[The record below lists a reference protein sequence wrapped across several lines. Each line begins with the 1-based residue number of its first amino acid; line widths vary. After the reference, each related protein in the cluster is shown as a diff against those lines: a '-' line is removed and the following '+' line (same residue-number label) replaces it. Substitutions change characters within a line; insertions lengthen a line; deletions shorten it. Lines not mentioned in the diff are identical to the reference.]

1 MAKINR
7 YLDELLDLE
16 KTWNEKKSPVWGI
29 STGYPS
35 IDRITGGFHK
45 GEVTLLGA
53 RTSHGKTALGT
64 KIAFNVAEQIL
75 TETIQEG
82 HVTGQ
87 VLIFSP
93 EMTAPQLLMRQAC
106 ALAEVSANRIRMG
119 IADEWEREGFHE
131 AIEMIRHLDDIVFLS
146 ASGSVDLFDLVSQV
160 EQRHAQ
166 GPEVKLVLV
175 DYLQRLSAGGRSGAY
190 DKSSLISTTIKD
202 MANRLDIP
210 ILLLSQLN
218 RSPEKRKD
226 KDDPESAYPE
236 LTDFRDSG
244 RIEEDAD
251 NAWLLWRPNKLT
263 SSPDDDSAQQALLQ
277 IAKNRNGSVGA
288 TPLWFFPHLA
298 LFKDAG
304 IDKVRMDGGVE

>member
-1 MAKINR
+1 MAKITKS
-7 YLDELLDLE
+7 LDELLLLE
-16 KTWNEKKSPVWGI
+16 KVWHERQSPVWGT

-35 IDRITGGFHK
+35 IDRITGGIHN
-45 GEVTLLGA
+45 GEVSLLGA
-53 RTSHGKTALGT
+53 RTSHGKTALAT
-64 KIAFNVAEQIL
+64 KIAFNIAEVTL
-75 TETIQEG
+75 NESIQEREQ
-82 HVTGQ
+82 TGQ

-106 ALAEVSANRIRMG
+106 AIAEVSANRIRMG
-119 IADEWEREGFHE
+119 IAEDWEREAFHE
-131 AIEMIRHLDDIVFLS
+131 AVEMIRHLNDIVHLS
-146 ASGSVDLFDLVSQV
+146 ASGSVDLFDLVNQV
-160 EQRHAQ
+160 EQKHAS
-166 GPEVKLVLV
+166 GPPIKLVLI
-175 DYLQRLSAGGRSGAY
+175 DYLQRLSAGGRNGAY

-218 RSPEKRKD
+218 RSPEKRKS

-263 SSPDDDSAQQALLQ
+263 ANPDDDSAQQALLQ

-288 TPLWFFPHLA
+288 TPLWFYPHLA

-304 IDKVRMDGGVE
+304 VDKVKMDGGVE